1 MAKFVA
7 TDYRITIN
15 GTDFSSSL
23 AAVTLD
29 VSAAEQEVTAF
40 GDTFVQRISGL
51 KDASI
56 SLDFHQ
62 DFGASSVD
70 ATLYPLLGQQAT
82 VVVKP
87 TSDAIGSTNPG
98 FSAVYLVTEYTPF
111 DSSVGDL
118 ATLSVEWPI
127 ASGTVTRLTA

>member
-1 MAKFVA
+1 VAKFVA
-7 TDYRITIN
+7 KDYDIEIN

-23 AAVTLD
+23 AAVTLNLT
-29 VSAAEQEVTAF
+29 SEEQETTAF
-40 GDTFVQRISGL
+40 GNDFRSRIGGL
-51 KDASI
+51 KDASV

-62 DFGASSVD
+62 DFGAASVD
-70 ATLYPLLGQQAT
+70 ATLYPLLGSNAT

-98 FSAVYLVTEYTPF
+98 FSAVYLVTEYSPF

>member
-1 MAKFVA
+1 MPKFVA
-7 TDYRITIN
+7 KDYSIEIN
-15 GTDFSSSL
+15 GSDFSSSL
-23 AAVTLD
+23 AAVTTSL
-29 VSAAEQEVTAF
+29 SAEEQETTAF
-40 GDTFVQRISGL
+40 GNEYRSRISGL

-56 SLDFHQ
+56 SLEFHQ
-62 DFGASSVD
+62 DFGAASVD
-70 ATLYPLLGQQAT
+70 ATLYPLLGSEAT

-98 FSAVYLVTEYTPF
+98 FSAVYLVTEYSPF

>member
-1 MAKFVA
+1 MSKFVA
-7 TDYRITIN
+7 KDYSIEIN
-15 GTDFSSSL
+15 GSDFSSSL
-23 AAVTLD
+23 AAVTLNLT
-29 VSAAEQEVTAF
+29 SEEQETTAF
-40 GDTFVQRISGL
+40 GNDYRSRIGGL

-62 DFGASSVD
+62 DFGAASVD
-70 ATLYPLLGQQAT
+70 ATLYPLLGSNAT

-87 TSDAIGSTNPG
+87 TSDAIGSVNPG
-98 FSAVYLVTEYTPF
+98 FSAVYLVVEYSPF

>member
-7 TDYRITIN
+7 KDYNIEIN
-15 GTDFSSSL
+15 GSDFSSSL
-23 AAVTLD
+23 AAVTL
-29 VSAAEQEVTAF
+29 SLTAEEQETTAF
-40 GDTFVQRISGL
+40 GNDYRSRISGL

-56 SLDFHQ
+56 SLEFHQ
-62 DFGASSVD
+62 DFGASAVD
-70 ATLYPLLGQQAT
+70 ATLYPLLGSEAT
-82 VVVKP
+82 VVVRP
-87 TSDAIGSTNPG
+87 TSDAVGTVNPG
-98 FSAVYLVTEYTPF
+98 FSAVYLVTEYSPF

>member
-7 TDYRITIN
+7 KDYSIEIN
-15 GTDFSSSL
+15 GSDFSSSL
-23 AAVTLD
+23 AAVTLNLT
-29 VSAAEQEVTAF
+29 AEEQETTAF
-40 GDTFVQRISGL
+40 GNDYRQRISGL

-62 DFGASSVD
+62 DFGASAVD
-70 ATLYPLLGQQAT
+70 ATLYPLLGSEAT

-87 TSDAIGSTNPG
+87 TSDAIGTVNPG
-98 FSAVYLVTEYTPF
+98 FSAVYLVTEYSPF

-118 ATLSVEWPI
+118 ATLSVTWPI
-127 ASGTVTRLTA
+127 ASGTVTRLEA

>member
-15 GTDFSSSL
+15 GDDFSSSL

-40 GDTFVQRISGL
+40 GDTFVQRIAGL

-62 DFGASSVD
+62 DFGAASVD
-70 ATLYPLLGQQAT
+70 ATLYPLLGQNAT

-87 TSDAIGSTNPG
+87 TSESIGSTNPG
-98 FSAVYLVTEYTPF
+98 FSAVYLVTEYSPF

-118 ATLSVEWPI
+118 ATLSVSFPI

>member
-1 MAKFVA
+1 VAKFVA
-7 TDYRITIN
+7 KDYSIEIN
-15 GTDFSSSL
+15 GSDFSSSL
-23 AAVTLD
+23 AAVTLNLT
-29 VSAAEQEVTAF
+29 AEEQETTAF
-40 GDTFVQRISGL
+40 GNDFRQRISGL

-62 DFGASSVD
+62 DFGAASVD
-70 ATLYPLLGQQAT
+70 ATLYPLLGSEAT

-87 TSDAIGSTNPG
+87 TSDAIGSVNPG
-98 FSAVYLVTEYTPF
+98 FSAVYLCTEYSPF

>member
-7 TDYRITIN
+7 KDYDISIN
-15 GTDFSSSL
+15 GSDFSSSL
-23 AAVTLD
+23 AAVTLNLT
-29 VSAAEQEVTAF
+29 AEEQETTAF
-40 GDTFVQRISGL
+40 GNDYRQRISGL

-62 DFGASSVD
+62 DFGAASVD
-70 ATLYPLLGQQAT
+70 ATLYPLLGQNAT

-98 FSAVYLVTEYTPF
+98 FSAVFGVFEYSPF

-118 ATLSVEWPI
+118 ATLSVEWSI

>member
-7 TDYRITIN
+7 KDYDISIN
-15 GTDFSSSL
+15 GSDFSSSL
-23 AAVTLD
+23 AAVTTSL
-29 VSAAEQEVTAF
+29 SAEEQETTAF
-40 GDTFVQRISGL
+40 GNEYRSRISGL

-56 SLDFHQ
+56 SLEFHQ
-62 DFGASSVD
+62 DFGGTSVD
-70 ATLYPLLGQQAT
+70 ATLYPLLGSEAT

-98 FSAVYLVTEYTPF
+98 FSAVYLVTEYSPF

>member
-1 MAKFVA
+1 LSKFVA
-7 TDYRITIN
+7 KDYSIEIN
-15 GTDFSSSL
+15 GSDFSSSL
-23 AAVTLD
+23 AAVTLNLT
-29 VSAAEQEVTAF
+29 SEEQETTAF
-40 GDTFVQRISGL
+40 GNDFRSRIGGL

-62 DFGASSVD
+62 DFGAASVD
-70 ATLYPLLGQQAT
+70 ATLYPLLGSNAT

-98 FSAVYLVTEYTPF
+98 FSAVYLCTEYSPF

>member
-7 TDYRITIN
+7 KDYSIEIN
-15 GTDFSSSL
+15 GSDFSSSL
-23 AAVTLD
+23 AAVTLNLT
-29 VSAAEQEVTAF
+29 AEEQETTAF
-40 GDTFVQRISGL
+40 GNDYRQRISGL

-62 DFGASSVD
+62 DFGASAVD
-70 ATLYPLLGQQAT
+70 ATLYPLLGSEAT

-87 TSDAIGSTNPG
+87 TSDAIGSVNPG
-98 FSAVYLVTEYTPF
+98 FSAVYLCTEYSPF

>member
-7 TDYRITIN
+7 KDYSIEIN
-15 GTDFSSSL
+15 SADFSSSL
-23 AAVTLD
+23 AAVTLNLT
-29 VSAAEQEVTAF
+29 AEEQETTAF
-40 GDTFVQRISGL
+40 GNDYRQRISGL

-62 DFGASSVD
+62 DFGASAVD
-70 ATLYPLLGQQAT
+70 ATLYPLLGSEAT

-87 TSDAIGSTNPG
+87 TSDAIGTVNPG
-98 FSAVYLVTEYTPF
+98 FSAVYLVTEYSPF

>member
-7 TDYRITIN
+7 KDYDIEIN
-15 GTDFSSSL
+15 GSDFSSSL
-23 AAVTLD
+23 AAVTL
-29 VSAAEQEVTAF
+29 SLTAEEQETTAF
-40 GDTFVQRISGL
+40 GTEYRQRISGL

-62 DFGASSVD
+62 DFGATAVD
-70 ATLYPLLGQQAT
+70 ATLFPLLGSEAT

-87 TSDAIGSTNPG
+87 TSGAIGTVNPG
-98 FSAVYLVTEYTPF
+98 FSAVYLVTEYSPF

-118 ATLSVEWPI
+118 ATLSVSWPI
-127 ASGTVTRLTA
+127 ASGTVTRLEA

>member
-7 TDYRITIN
+7 KDYSIEIN
-15 GTDFSSSL
+15 GSDFSSSL
-23 AAVTLD
+23 AAVTLNLT
-29 VSAAEQEVTAF
+29 AEEQETTAF
-40 GDTFVQRISGL
+40 GNDYRQRISGL

-62 DFGASSVD
+62 DFGASAVD
-70 ATLYPLLGQQAT
+70 ATLYPLLGSEAT

-87 TSDAIGSTNPG
+87 TSDAIGTVNPG
-98 FSAVYLVTEYTPF
+98 FSAVYLVTEYSPF

>member
-1 MAKFVA
+1 MAK
-7 TDYRITIN
+7 DYDITIN
-15 GTDFSSSL
+15 GDNFSSSL
-23 AAVTLD
+23 AAVTLSL
-29 VSAAEQEVTAF
+29 SAEEQETTSF
-40 GDTFVQRISGL
+40 GAEYRQRISGL

-62 DFGASSVD
+62 DFGSASVD
-70 ATLYPLLGQQAT
+70 STLYPLLGQPAT

-98 FSAVYLVTEYTPF
+98 FSAVYLVTEYSPY

-118 ATLSVEWPI
+118 ATLSVTWPI
-127 ASGTVTRLTA
+127 A